1 MTRFGLR
8 ALLLLTI
15 ALVFAQFSDS
25 LVRQAEA
32 QSRKSPTFRIMMI
45 ADGESPLFAERQERL
60 RTEILELMKEDASVV
75 FVQPKTETNWT
86 LETAEAA
93 LKEGLANRSVD
104 MIVLSGSMMG
114 VAAGRI
120 SKLSKPVL
128 IPYAA
133 PELQGLPRDGNR
145 SGRRNLAY
153 IAGLLNFE
161 RNIKQLR
168 EIVRFERM
176 ALIVGEE
183 VVEHLDAPER
193 PVQAASQH
201 LGVHTNLVIAKG
213 GAEATLASI
222 PEDTEAVYIGP
233 IFKWSDEEMQRL
245 IDGINAQELPSY
257 AGGGVHWVERGA
269 LATMETAEDE
279 TRRMRR
285 AALFVQRIQMG
296 EQAGSLPVSFE
307 QRPVLVINM
316 ATAKA
321 IGTWPRFEVMAEARL
336 INDQSGTRG
345 PLITLETSMRDAV
358 RANLDLMAQGLE
370 IDASYEGVKVARGSW
385 LPQLAADGTYLYN
398 EPEASN
404 SFGQA
409 ERQFTWGA
417 AASQLVYSPGAHA
430 DLRFR
435 RDTYWSTEHDYM
447 AARLDTMLEAG
458 EAYLDVLRAKNNER
472 VNRDNLKL
480 TRKNLSLAETRNAIG
495 VAGREEVFRWQTQIA
510 ESRSAVIGAS
520 ALRNQAEIDLNRIL
534 NRQLEAPFRVPPPE
548 EVRAV
553 TPGSDER
560 LVKYFQDAWSFK
572 VFREFMAKEAILN
585 SPEIRSIDN
594 TIRARDELLKG
605 ERRQLGIPD
614 IAVVGGFTHV
624 PYAGGVGSVQPEPIP
639 GVDLVGRQTFT
650 WNVGATASLVLFDG
664 TSNYARIRRTF
675 REIDRLQTDRAVLA
689 QRLEQS
695 VRAALHQAGFSYA
708 NIALTKDA
716 AEASA
721 RNLELVTD
729 LYQRG
734 AADIIQLVDAQ
745 NQALGAAL
753 AAANAQYDFLID
765 ALRVQRA
772 SGAFSLEGSQEERDD
787 FLERLDGFAA
797 KRKQLSRQPSQ
808 STEPTRMNPREQN

>member
-1 MTRFGLR
+1 MANR
-8 ALLLLTI
+8 
-15 ALVFAQFSDS
+15 S
-25 LVRQAEA
+25 
-32 QSRKSPTFRIMMI
+32 
-45 ADGESPLFAERQERL
+45 LFAERQGL
-60 RTEILELMKEDASVV
+60 LKAEILELMTEDASVV
-75 FVQPKTETNWT
+75 FVEPKTQTNWT
-86 LETAEAA
+86 LEGAEAA
-93 LKEGLANRSVD
+93 LREGLNNPAVD
-104 MIVLSGSMMG
+104 MIIVSGSMTG

-120 SKLSKPVL
+120 AKLSKPVL

-133 PELQGLPRDGNR
+133 PDLQGLPRDGNR
-145 SGRRNLAY
+145 SGRKNLAY

-161 RNIKQLR
+161 RNISQLR
-168 EIVRFERM
+168 EIVRFDRM
-176 ALIVGEE
+176 TLIVGEE
-183 VVEHLDAPER
+183 VVKHLDSPER
-193 PVQAASQH
+193 PIQIASQH
-201 LGVHTNLVIAKG
+201 LGVQTSLVIAS
-213 GAEATLASI
+213 ESPETTLAAI

-245 IDGINAQELPSY
+245 IDGINAQDLPSY

-269 LATMETAEDE
+269 LATMETEEDE

-285 AALFVQRIQMG
+285 AALFVQRIAMG
-296 EQAGSLPVSFE
+296 EPAGVLPVLFE

-316 ATAKA
+316 ATARS

-345 PLITLETSMRDAV
+345 PLLTLEIAMRDAV

-370 IDASYEGVKVARGSW
+370 IDARYEGVKVARGNW
-385 LPQLAADGTYLYN
+385 LPQAGADGDFLINDPDVST
-398 EPEASN
+398 

-409 ERQFTWGA
+409 QRQFTWGVSG
-417 AASQLVYSPGAHA
+417 SQLLYSPGAHA

-458 EAYLDVLRAKNNER
+458 VAYLDVLRAKNNER
-472 VNRDNLKL
+472 VNGDNLRL
-480 TRKNLSLAETRNAIG
+480 TRKNLALAETRNAIG

-520 ALRNQAEIDLNRIL
+520 ALRNQAEIQLNRIL

-548 EVRAV
+548 DVRAV
-553 TPGSDER
+553 TPGSDQR
-560 LVKYFQDAWSFK
+560 LVKYLQDAWSFK

-585 SPEIRSIDN
+585 SPEIRSIDA
-594 TIRARDELLKG
+594 TIGARDELLKG

-614 IAVVGGFTHV
+614 IAVVGGFTHI
-624 PYAGGVGSVQPEPIP
+624 PYVGGRGSEPPAAIP
-639 GVDLVGRQTFT
+639 GVDIVGRQTFT
-650 WNVGATASLVLFDG
+650 WNVGATASLTLFDG

-675 REIDRLQTDRAVLA
+675 REIDRLETDRAVIA
-689 QRLEQS
+689 QRLEQD
-695 VRAALHQAGFSYA
+695 VRSALHQAGFSYA
-708 NIALTKDA
+708 NIALTQDA

-753 AAANAQYDFLID
+753 AAANALYDFLID

-772 SGAFSLEGSQEERDD
+772 SGAFSLEGSEEERDD
-787 FLERLDGFAA
+787 FIERLDAFAA
-797 KRKQLSRQPSQ
+797 ARKRESRQPQ
-808 STEPTRMNPREQN
+808 TPTEPTRVNPRERN

>member
-1 MTRFGLR
+1 
-8 ALLLLTI
+8 
-15 ALVFAQFSDS
+15 
-25 LVRQAEA
+25 
-32 QSRKSPTFRIMMI
+32 MMI
-45 ADGESPLFAERQERL
+45 ADGESQLFAERQGL
-60 RTEILELMKEDASVV
+60 LKGEILELMKEDASVT
-75 FVQPKTETNWT
+75 FVEPKTKTNWT
-86 LETAEAA
+86 LEAAEAA
-93 LKEGLANRSVD
+93 LKEGLADRNVD
-104 MIVLSGSMMG
+104 MIIVSGPMTG

-120 SKLSKPVL
+120 AKLSKPVL

-145 SGRRNLAY
+145 SGRRNLSY

-161 RNIKQLR
+161 RNINQLR
-168 EIVRFERM
+168 DIIRFDRM

-183 VVEHLDAPER
+183 VVQHLDSPER
-193 PVQAASQH
+193 PIQIASQR
-201 LGVHTNLVIAKG
+201 LGVQTSLVVADG
-213 GAEATLASI
+213 GAETTLAAI
-222 PEDTEAVYIGP
+222 PEDTEAIYIGP

-245 IDGINAQELPSY
+245 IDGINAQDLPSY

-269 LATMETAEDE
+269 LATMETDEDE

-296 EQAGSLPVSFE
+296 EPAGSLPVSFE

-316 ATAKA
+316 ATARS

-345 PLITLETSMRDAV
+345 PLITLEIAMRDAV

-370 IDASYEGVKVARGSW
+370 IDARYEGIKVARGNF
-385 LPQLAADGTYLYN
+385 LPQAGADGDFLIN
-398 EPEASN
+398 DPDVSN
-404 SFGQA
+404 AFGQA
-409 ERQFTWGA
+409 QRQFTWGISG
-417 AASQLVYSPGAHA
+417 SQLLYSPGAHA

-435 RDTYWSTEHDYM
+435 RDTYLATEQDYM

-458 EAYLDVLRAKNNER
+458 VAYLDVLRAKNNEG
-472 VNRDNLKL
+472 VNRDNLRL
-480 TRKNLSLAETRNAIG
+480 TRKNLALAETRNAIG

-520 ALRNQAEIDLNRIL
+520 ALRNQAEIQLNRIL

-548 EVRAV
+548 DVRAV
-553 TPGSDER
+553 TPGSDQR
-560 LVKYFQDAWSFK
+560 LVKYLQDAWSFK

-585 SPEIRSIDN
+585 SPEIRSIDA
-594 TIRARDELLKG
+594 TISSRDELLKG

-614 IAVVGGFTHV
+614 IAVVGGFTHI
-624 PYAGGVGSVQPEPIP
+624 PYAGGVGANPAESQAGESMIPIP
-639 GVDLVGRQTFT
+639 GRQTFT
-650 WNVGATASLVLFDG
+650 WNVGATASLTLFDG

-675 REIDRLQTDRAVLA
+675 REIDRLQTDRAVIA
-689 QRLEQS
+689 QRLEQD
-695 VRAALHQAGFSYA
+695 VRSALHQAGFSYA
-708 NIALTKDA
+708 NIALTRDA

-753 AAANAQYDFLID
+753 AAANALYDFLID

-772 SGAFSLEGSQEERDD
+772 SGAFSLEGSEEERDD
-787 FLERLDGFAA
+787 FIERLDAFAA
-797 KRKQLSRQPSQ
+797 VRKRQSRAEQPAV
-808 STEPTRMNPREQN
+808 EPTRTNPREQN

>member
-1 MTRFGLR
+1 MRTSGLCTLLVLSVTLSFAFGSV
-8 ALLLLTI
+8 AG
-15 ALVFAQFSDS
+15 AQKP
-25 LVRQAEA
+25 
-32 QSRKSPTFRIMMI
+32 SRPTFRIMMI
-45 ADGESPLFAERQERL
+45 ADGESQLFVERQRVL
-60 RTEILELMKEDASVV
+60 KAEILELMKEDASVI
-75 FVQPKTETNWT
+75 FVEPKTKTDWT
-86 LETAEAA
+86 LQAAEAA
-93 LKEGLANRSVD
+93 LKEALADRSVD
-104 MIVLSGSMMG
+104 MIIVSGSMTG
-114 VAAGRI
+114 VAAGRVAR
-120 SKLSKPVL
+120 LSKPVL

-145 SGRRNLAY
+145 SGRRNLSY

-161 RNIKQLR
+161 RNINQLR
-168 EIVRFERM
+168 EIVRFDRM
-176 ALIVGEE
+176 TLIVGEE
-183 VVEHLDAPER
+183 VVKHLDSPEK
-193 PVQAASQH
+193 PVQVASQH
-201 LGVHTNLVIAKG
+201 LGVHTSLVIAQE
-213 GAEATLASI
+213 GAETTLAAI

-245 IDGINAQELPSY
+245 IDGINAQDLPSY

-269 LATMETAEDE
+269 LATMETEEDE
-279 TRRMRR
+279 IRRMRR

-296 EQAGSLPVSFE
+296 EPAGSLPVSFN

-345 PLITLETSMRDAV
+345 PLITLEIAMRDAM
-358 RANLDLMAQGLE
+358 RANLDLMAQGLD
-370 IDASYEGVKVARGSW
+370 IDASYEGIKVARGNW
-385 LPQLAADGTYLYN
+385 LPQAGADGDFLINDPDVST
-398 EPEASN
+398 

-409 ERQFTWGA
+409 QRQFTWGIGG
-417 AASQLVYSPGAHA
+417 SQLLYSPGAHA

-435 RDTYWSTEHDYM
+435 RDTYWSREHDYM
-447 AARLDTMLEAG
+447 SARLNTMLEAG
-458 EAYLDVLRAKNNER
+458 EAYLNVLRAKNSER

-510 ESRSAVIGAS
+510 ESRSAVIEAS

-548 EVRAV
+548 DVRAV
-553 TPGSDER
+553 TPGSDPR
-560 LVKYFQDAWSFK
+560 VVKYLQDPWSFK

-585 SPEIRSIDN
+585 SPEIRSIDSR
-594 TIRARDELLKG
+594 IGARDELLKG

-614 IAVVGGFTHV
+614 VAIVGGFTHI
-624 PYAGGVGSVQPEPIP
+624 PYVGGQGSEPPAPIP
-639 GVDLVGRQTFT
+639 GVDIVGRRTFT
-650 WNVGATASLVLFDG
+650 WNVGAAASLTLFDG
-664 TSNYARIRRTF
+664 TSNYARIRRQF
-675 REIDRLQTDRAVLA
+675 REIDRLQTDRAVIA
-689 QRLEQS
+689 QRLEQD
-695 VRAALHQAGFSYA
+695 VRSALHQAGFSFA
-708 NIALTKDA
+708 NIALSRDA

-745 NQALGAAL
+745 NQALLAAL
-753 AAANAQYDFLID
+753 AAANALYDFLID

-772 SGAFSLEGSQEERDD
+772 SGAFSLEGSEEVRDD
-787 FLERLDGFAA
+787 FIERLDAFAA
-797 KRKQLSRQPSQ
+797 VQKRQSRAASPPA
-808 STEPTRMNPREQN
+808 EPTRTNPREQN

>member
-8 ALLLLTI
+8 TLLVLTAALSLT
-15 ALVFAQFSDS
+15 FGS
-25 LVRQAEA
+25 LAEA
-32 QSRKSPTFRIMMI
+32 QRNARPTFRIMMI
-45 ADGESPLFAERQERL
+45 ADGESQLFAERQGVL
-60 RTEILELMKEDASVV
+60 KAEILELMKEDAAVE
-75 FVQPKTETNWT
+75 FVEPKTKTNWT
-86 LETAEAA
+86 LEAADAA
-93 LKEGLANRSVD
+93 LKEGLADRNVD
-104 MIVLSGSMMG
+104 MIIVSGPMTG
-114 VAAGRI
+114 VATGRI
-120 SKLSKPVL
+120 TKLSKPVL

-145 SGRRNLAY
+145 SGRKNLAY

-161 RNIKQLR
+161 RNINQLR
-168 EIVRFERM
+168 EIIRFDRM

-183 VVEHLDAPER
+183 VVEHLDSPER
-193 PVQAASQH
+193 PIQIASQH
-201 LGVHTNLVIAKG
+201 LGVRTSLIIANG
-213 GAEATLASI
+213 GAETTLAAI

-233 IFKWSDEEMQRL
+233 IFKWSDEEMQQL
-245 IDGINAQELPSY
+245 IDGINAQDLPSY

-269 LATMETAEDE
+269 LATMETEEDE

-285 AALFVQRIQMG
+285 AALFVQRIEMG
-296 EQAGSLPVSFE
+296 EPAGVLPVLFE

-316 ATAKA
+316 ATARS

-345 PLITLETSMRDAV
+345 PLITLGIAMRDAV

-370 IDASYEGVKVARGSW
+370 IDARYEGIKVARGNW
-385 LPQLAADGTYLYN
+385 LPQAGAAGDFLINDPDVST
-398 EPEASN
+398 

-409 ERQFTWGA
+409 QRQFTWGVSG
-417 AASQLVYSPGAHA
+417 SQLLYSPGAHA

-435 RDTYWSTEHDYM
+435 RDTYRSTEHDYM

-458 EAYLDVLRAKNNER
+458 VAYLDVLRAKNNER
-472 VNRDNLKL
+472 VNGDNLRL
-480 TRKNLSLAETRNAIG
+480 TRKNLALAETRNAIG

-520 ALRNQAEIDLNRIL
+520 ALRNQAEIQLNRIL

-548 EVRAV
+548 DVRAV
-553 TPGSDER
+553 TPGSDQR
-560 LVKYFQDAWSFK
+560 LVKYLQDAWSFK

-585 SPEIRSIDN
+585 SPEIRSIDA
-594 TIRARDELLKG
+594 TIGARDELLKG

-614 IAVVGGFTHV
+614 IAVVGGFTHI
-624 PYAGGVGSVQPEPIP
+624 PYVGGRGSEPPEPIP
-639 GVDLVGRQTFT
+639 GVDIVGRQPFT
-650 WNVGATASLVLFDG
+650 WNVGATASLTLFDG

-675 REIDRLQTDRAVLA
+675 REIDRLETDRAVIA
-689 QRLEQS
+689 QRLEQD
-695 VRAALHQAGFSYA
+695 VRSALHQAGFSYA
-708 NIALTKDA
+708 NIALTQDA

-753 AAANAQYDFLID
+753 AAANALYDFLID

-772 SGAFSLEGSQEERDD
+772 SGAFSLEGSEEERDD
-787 FLERLDGFAA
+787 FIERLDAFAA
-797 KRKQLSRQPSQ
+797 ARKHESRQPQ
-808 STEPTRMNPREQN
+808 TLAEPTRVNPRERN

>member
-1 MTRFGLR
+1 MRTIRLRTLLVLAATLSFAFGS
-8 ALLLLTI
+8 
-15 ALVFAQFSDS
+15 V
-25 LVRQAEA
+25 AEA
-32 QSRKSPTFRIMMI
+32 QKPSRPTFRIMMI
-45 ADGESPLFAERQERL
+45 ADGESQLFAERQRL
-60 RTEILELMKEDASVV
+60 LKAEILELMKEDASVV
-75 FVQPKTETNWT
+75 FVEPKTRTDWT
-86 LETAEAA
+86 LEGAEAA
-93 LKEGLANRSVD
+93 LQEGLANRSVD
-104 MIVLSGSMMG
+104 MIIVSGSMTG
-114 VAAGRI
+114 VAAGRVA
-120 SKLSKPVL
+120 KLSKPVL

-145 SGRRNLAY
+145 SGRRNLSY

-161 RNIKQLR
+161 RNINQLR
-168 EIVRFERM
+168 EIVRFDRM
-176 ALIVGEE
+176 TLIVGEE
-183 VVEHLDAPER
+183 VVKHLDSPEK
-193 PVQAASQH
+193 PVQVASQH
-201 LGVHTNLVIAKG
+201 LGVHTSLVIAQE
-213 GAEATLASI
+213 GAETTLAAI

-245 IDGINAQELPSY
+245 IDGINAQDLPSY

-269 LATMETAEDE
+269 LATMETEEDE
-279 TRRMRR
+279 IRRMRR

-296 EQAGSLPVSFE
+296 EPAGSLPVSFD

-345 PLITLETSMRDAV
+345 PLITLEIAMRDAM
-358 RANLDLMAQGLE
+358 RANLDLMAQGLD
-370 IDASYEGVKVARGSW
+370 IDASYEGIKVARGNW
-385 LPQLAADGTYLYN
+385 LPQAGADGDFLINDPDVST
-398 EPEASN
+398 

-409 ERQFTWGA
+409 QRQFTWGIGG
-417 AASQLVYSPGAHA
+417 SQLLYSPGAHA

-435 RDTYWSTEHDYM
+435 RDTYWSREHDYM
-447 AARLDTMLEAG
+447 SARLNTMLEAG
-458 EAYLDVLRAKNNER
+458 EAYLNVLRAKNNER

-510 ESRSAVIGAS
+510 ESRSAVIEAS

-534 NRQLEAPFRVPPPE
+534 NRQLEAPFRVPPAE
-548 EVRAV
+548 DVRAV
-553 TPGSDER
+553 TPGSDPR
-560 LVKYFQDAWSFK
+560 VVKYLQDAWSFK

-585 SPEIRSIDN
+585 SPEIRSIDSR
-594 TIRARDELLKG
+594 IGARDELLKG

-614 IAVVGGFTHV
+614 VAIVGGFTHI
-624 PYAGGVGSVQPEPIP
+624 PYVGGRGSEPPAPIP
-639 GVDLVGRQTFT
+639 GVDIVGRQTFT
-650 WNVGATASLVLFDG
+650 WNVGATASLTLFDG
-664 TSNYARIRRTF
+664 TSNYARIRRQF
-675 REIDRLQTDRAVLA
+675 REIDRLQTDRAVIA
-689 QRLEQS
+689 QRLEQD
-695 VRAALHQAGFSYA
+695 VRSALHQAGFSYA
-708 NIALTKDA
+708 NIALSQDA

-753 AAANAQYDFLID
+753 AAANALYDFLID

-772 SGAFSLEGSQEERDD
+772 SGAFSLEGSEEVRDD
-787 FLERLDGFAA
+787 FIERLDAFAA
-797 KRKQLSRQPSQ
+797 VQKRQSRAASPPV
-808 STEPTRMNPREQN
+808 EATRTNPREQN

>member
-1 MTRFGLR
+1 MTRLLLR
-8 ALLLLTI
+8 APLLLLTI
-15 ALVFAQFSDS
+15 ALWFALGS
-25 LVRQAEA
+25 QAEA
-32 QSRKSPTFRIMMI
+32 QRKTPTFRIMMV
-45 ADGESPLFAERQERL
+45 ADGPSQLFAERQSVL
-60 RTEILELMKEDASVV
+60 KAEILELMKEDAAVE
-75 FVQPKTETNWT
+75 FVEPKTRTNWT
-86 LETAEAA
+86 LESSEAA
-93 LKEGLANRSVD
+93 LNEGLANRSVD
-104 MIVLSGSMMG
+104 MIIVSGSMTG

-120 SKLSKPVL
+120 AKLSKPVL

-145 SGRRNLAY
+145 SGRKNLAY

-161 RNIKQLR
+161 RNINQLR
-168 EIVRFERM
+168 DIVRFDRM

-183 VVEHLDAPER
+183 VVEHLDSPER
-193 PVQAASQH
+193 PIQIASQH
-201 LGVHTNLVIAKG
+201 LGVHTSLVIANG
-213 GAEATLASI
+213 SAETTLAAI
-222 PEDTEAVYIGP
+222 PEDTEAIYIGP

-269 LATMETAEDE
+269 LATMETEEDE

-285 AALFVQRIQMG
+285 AALFVQRIHMG
-296 EQAGSLPVSFE
+296 EPAGALPVSFE

-316 ATAKA
+316 GTARA

-336 INDQSGTRG
+336 INDQSGTKG
-345 PLITLETSMRDAV
+345 PLITLETAMHDAV
-358 RANLDLMAQGLE
+358 RANLDLMSQGLE
-370 IDASYEGVKVARGSW
+370 IDARYEGVKVARGSW
-385 LPQLAADGTYLYN
+385 LPQASADGDFLINDPAVST
-398 EPEASN
+398 
-404 SFGQA
+404 SFAQA
-409 ERQFTWGA
+409 QRQFTWGVSG
-417 AASQLVYSPGAHA
+417 SQLLYSPGAHA

-435 RDTYWSTEHDYM
+435 RDTYWSAEHDYM

-458 EAYLDVLRAKNNER
+458 EAYLNVLRAKNTER
-472 VNRDNLKL
+472 VNRDNLRL

-510 ESRSAVIGAS
+510 ESRSGVIGAS

-548 EVRAV
+548 DVRAV

-560 LVKYFQDAWSFK
+560 LVKYLQDAWSFK

-585 SPEIRSIDN
+585 SPEIRSIDS
-594 TIRARDELLKG
+594 TIQARDELLKG

-624 PYAGGVGSVQPEPIP
+624 PYAGGIGSETFPSDPTSPINIP
-639 GVDLVGRQTFT
+639 GRQTFT
-650 WNVGATASLVLFDG
+650 WNVGATASLTLFDG

-675 REIDRLQTDRAVLA
+675 REIDRLETDRAVIA

-695 VRAALHQAGFSYA
+695 VRSALHQAGFSYA
-708 NIALTKDA
+708 NIALTQDA

-753 AAANAQYDFLID
+753 AAANALYDFLID

-772 SGAFSLEGSQEERDD
+772 AGAFSLEGTQEERDD
-787 FLERLDGFAA
+787 FIKRIDAFAA
-797 KRKQLSRQPSQ
+797 TKKRESRQPTTP
-808 STEPTRMNPREQN
+808 TEPTRVNPREHD